1 VPVTEPAAYEERLGG
16 DPRWALTEA
25 SRFFEGKGAVQET
38 LRRVTARLDEL
49 GIPYVVAGG
58 LALFAQGYRR
68 FTEDVDLLVT
78 PQGLKKAHE
87 ELEGL
92 GFVVPFTGS
101 KGLRDART
109 GVKVEF
115 LVTGQFPG
123 DGKPKP
129 VRFPD
134 PESVAVTKD
143 GIKYLRLDSL
153 VELKL
158 ASGMTSPDRLR
169 DLADVLELIRILNLP
184 KGFSER
190 LSPYVRGKYQ
200 ELWQSL
206 GGRGEDEDPNRSD
219 KPPGD

>member
-1 VPVTEPAAYEERLGG
+1 MTWLSILSQG
-16 DPRWALTEA
+16 D
-25 SRFFEGKGAVQET
+25 
-38 LRRVTARLDEL
+38 
-49 GIPYVVAGG
+49 
-58 LALFAQGYRR
+58 
-68 FTEDVDLLVT
+68 DVDL
-78 PQGLKKAHE
+78 
-87 ELEGL
+87 
-92 GFVVPFTGS
+92 VPTGS
-101 KGLRDART
+101 KGLRDAQT

-134 PESVAVTKD
+134 PESVAVSKD

-169 DLADVLELIRILNLP
+169 DLADVQELIRILNLP
-184 KGFSER
+184 KEFSES

-206 GGRGEDEDPNRSD
+206 GGRGKDEGPNR
-219 KPPGD
+219 